1 MYVSIVKAQS
11 SLAVGS
17 FIFLFFYFYFIF
29 NFIWSDYFAL
39 KKKRTKKKENKNK
52 KQNKQLCV
60 RCHRL
65 GSVNFGR
72 WFIHFF
78 AFLFLFLLFI
88 YLSSIIVFFLQKQ
101 QESIVSIH
109 KVNQHNTKEEL

>member
-39 KKKRTKKKENKNK
+39 KKKNEKKKTKKTPK

-72 WFIHFF
+72 WFIHIF

-88 YLSSIIVFFLQKQ
+88 YLSSIMFFFNKNNK
-101 QESIVSIH
+101 
-109 KVNQHNTKEEL
+109 KV

>member
-39 KKKRTKKKENKNK
+39 KKKNEKKKPK
-52 KQNKQLCV
+52 KKPKKTKQTTL
-60 RCHRL
+60 RPL
-65 GSVNFGR
+65 PPFGVSQL
-72 WFIHFF
+72 WSLVHTYFCLSIFVFI
-78 AFLFLFLLFI
+78 I
-88 YLSSIIVFFLQKQ
+88 YIFVKYYVFF
-101 QESIVSIH
+101 
-109 KVNQHNTKEEL
+109 